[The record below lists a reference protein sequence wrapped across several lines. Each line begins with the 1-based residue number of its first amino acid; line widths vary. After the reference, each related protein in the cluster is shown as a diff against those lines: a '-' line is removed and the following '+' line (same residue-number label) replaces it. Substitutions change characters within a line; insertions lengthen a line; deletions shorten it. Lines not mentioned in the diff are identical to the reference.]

1 LSGRLERDR
10 TALVV
15 VDVQEGFRKAIPDF
29 ERIAKATATL
39 IDGAEAMSIPV
50 IVTEQYPKGLGETAS
65 EVAEHLPEGSERL
78 EKVVF
83 SAAEAEGFDL
93 GGRDQA
99 LVCGVETHVCVNQTV
114 LDLVEDGKDVQ
125 VAEDAVGSRTEENKR
140 VGLHKMEQAGATL
153 TSVETALFELLGRA
167 GTDEFKAVQKLILEY
182 APTIN
187 ADSSASRP
195 GSARERVT

>member
-1 LSGRLERDR
+1 MTGRLQSDR
-10 TALVV
+10 AALVV

-29 ERIAKATATL
+29 ERVAKAAATL
-39 IDGAEAMSIPV
+39 IEGAEVIGIPMV
-50 IVTEQYPKGLGETAS
+50 ITEQYPKGLGETAP
-65 EVAEHLPEGSERL
+65 EVTEHLPDGAEPL

-99 LVCGVETHVCVNQTV
+99 LVCGIETHVCVNQTV
-114 LDLVEDGKDVQ
+114 LDLLDAGIDVQ

-140 VGLHKMEQAGATL
+140 VGLHKMEHAGATL

-167 GTDEFKAVQKLILEY
+167 GTDEFKRVQQLILDY
-182 APTIN
+182 APN
-187 ADSSASRP
+187 PAAMP
-195 GSARERVT
+195 NAREKVT